1 MIISVK
7 NKQIR
12 RAILFVVLAI
22 LLTIFVKINFII
34 PIGIDDGIRYFMSTT
49 QTGLNDI
56 VMSIFSFL
64 GSPVVDLIY
73 IFILAGVLLVAGLRI
88 PAIWSVLTIVLG
100 EFLAFVVCQ
109 LVERNRPIGH
119 LLSDTGYSFPSLHIF
134 GIFTAIFILLLLV
147 IPNITSSRSRLISGW
162 AITLVG
168 LMSLLSRLYFSA
180 NYLSDTVASV
190 LFAYAWVILAA
201 SLYSPLAKRLTKISI
216 FEHEEI

>member
-1 MIISVK
+1 
-7 NKQIR
+7 
-12 RAILFVVLAI
+12 
-22 LLTIFVKINFII
+22 
-34 PIGIDDGIRYFMSTT
+34 MSTT

-73 IFILAGVLLVAGLRI
+73 IFILAGILLVAGLRI
-88 PAIWSVLTIVLG
+88 PAIWSVLTIVIG
-100 EFLAFVVCQ
+100 EILAFIVCQ

-134 GIFTAIFILLLLV
+134 SIFTAIFILLLLV
-147 IPNITSSRSRLISGW
+147 TPNITSLRSQLIGGW
-162 AITLVG
+162 AIILVG

-180 NYLSDTVASV
+180 NYLSDTIASI

-201 SLYSPLAKRLTKISI
+201 SLYATLANRLTKLSI
-216 FEHEEI
+216 FKNEEI

>member
-1 MIISVK
+1 MKFLVK
-7 NKQIR
+7 SKQMR
-12 RAILFVVLAI
+12 RAILCVILAI
-22 LLTIFVKINFII
+22 LITILVKINFII
-34 PIGIDDGIRYFMSTT
+34 PVIDDGVRYFMSTT

-73 IFILAGVLLVAGLRI
+73 IFILAGILLVAGLRI
-88 PAIWSVLTIVLG
+88 PAIWSVLTIVIG
-100 EFLAFVVCQ
+100 EILAFIVCQ

-134 GIFTAIFILLLLV
+134 SIFTAIFILLLLV
-147 IPNITSSRSRLISGW
+147 IPNITSSRSQLIGGW
-162 AITLVG
+162 AIILVG

-180 NYLSDTVASV
+180 NYLSDTIASI

-201 SLYSPLAKRLTKISI
+201 SLYATLAKRLTKLSI
-216 FEHEEI
+216 FKNEEI

>member
-73 IFILAGVLLVAGLRI
+73 IFILAGVLLVAGL
-88 PAIWSVLTIVLG
+88 SNSSYM
-100 EFLAFVVCQ
+100 VCADHC
-109 LVERNRPIGH
+109 P
-119 LLSDTGYSFPSLHIF
+119 
-134 GIFTAIFILLLLV
+134 
-147 IPNITSSRSRLISGW
+147 W
-162 AITLVG
+162 
-168 LMSLLSRLYFSA
+168 
-180 NYLSDTVASV
+180 
-190 LFAYAWVILAA
+190 
-201 SLYSPLAKRLTKISI
+201 
-216 FEHEEI
+216 

>member
-7 NKQIR
+7 SKQIR
-12 RAILFVVLAI
+12 RAILCVILAI
-22 LLTIFVKINFII
+22 LITILVKINFII
-34 PIGIDDGIRYFMSTT
+34 PVIDDGVRYFMSTT

-73 IFILAGVLLVAGLRI
+73 IFILAGILLVAGLRI
-88 PAIWSVLTIVLG
+88 PAIWSVLTIVIG
-100 EFLAFVVCQ
+100 EILAFIVCQ

-134 GIFTAIFILLLLV
+134 SIFTAIFILLLLV
-147 IPNITSSRSRLISGW
+147 TPNITSLRSQLIGGW
-162 AITLVG
+162 AIILVG

-180 NYLSDTVASV
+180 NYLSDTIASI

-201 SLYSPLAKRLTKISI
+201 SLYATLANRLTKLSI
-216 FEHEEI
+216 FKNEEI